1 MKKEYLVP
9 AAVVLLLAVFAVA
22 AYVYDQQKANELN
35 AEAKQKASYLVR
47 THSPTKGNKD
57 AKVTLVEF
65 FDPACETCKR
75 FHPLVEQLMDE
86 NPGKIKLVM
95 RYLPLHQGS
104 DYVVALLEAARL
116 QNKFWQTLEAT
127 FKTQPVWA
135 AHHNP
140 QPQKLWL
147 LLAGVDLNFK
157 KAEQDM
163 QRADVL
169 QNVRQDINDARQLGV
184 TKTPGYFVNGK
195 PLISFGYRQLK
206 ELVEDEIAS
215 SYP

>member
-9 AAVVLLLAVFAVA
+9 AAVVLLVAVFAVA
-22 AYVYDQQKANELN
+22 AYVYDQNRANEIN
-35 AEAKQKASYLVR
+35 ALAKQKESLLVR
-47 THSPTKGNKD
+47 DHSPTKGNKD

-65 FDPACETCKR
+65 FDPACETCRK

-86 NPGKIKLVM
+86 HPGRIKLVM

-147 LLAGVDLNFK
+147 LLAGVELNFK

-169 QNVRQDINDARQLGV
+169 ANVRQDINDAKQLGV

-195 PLISFGYRQLK
+195 PLIRFGYQQLK
-206 ELVEDEIAS
+206 QLVEDEIAAN
-215 SYP
+215 Y